1 METLFTIKLKVK
13 EYMIKFG
20 MILLYLKMIRK

>member
-1 METLFTIKLKVK
+1 METLFTIKLKVI